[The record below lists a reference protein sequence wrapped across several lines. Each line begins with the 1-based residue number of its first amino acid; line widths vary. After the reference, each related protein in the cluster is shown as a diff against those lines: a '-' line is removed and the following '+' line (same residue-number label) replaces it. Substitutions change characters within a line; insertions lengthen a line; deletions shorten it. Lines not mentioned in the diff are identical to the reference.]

1 MTVTTHRYL
10 QYGWPVPKSLAWLS
24 QVLPN
29 LDEMRFK
36 IMMRM
41 TRPQFGMILELI
53 QHDPVF
59 LNDKK
64 QLSVSTQLAIV
75 LFRLGSYGSGNSI
88 AKLATLFG
96 VGDGGTVDR
105 VTSRV
110 FQVSLVSNQDWTMT
124 TFKYFSG
131 ISSAGGRAHSMANSR
146 RKSKNRFGIQWGA
159 PTVCRFPWWSW
170 FQLGWGTLFGSF
182 ILLL

>member
-1 MTVTTHRYL
+1 
-10 QYGWPVPKSLAWLS
+10 VPKSLAWLS

-110 FQVSLVSNQDWTMT
+110 FQVSLVSNQD
-124 TFKYFSG
+124 
-131 ISSAGGRAHSMANSR
+131 
-146 RKSKNRFGIQWGA
+146 
-159 PTVCRFPWWSW
+159 
-170 FQLGWGTLFGSF
+170 
-182 ILLL
+182 